1 MVHNI
6 PRVHRVDTRYDTTN
20 MRMSSTSEITDAD
33 LSLSSEGNQDL
44 KILSRLF
51 SRFLLEYILDRMH
64 STDRIE

>member
-1 MVHNI
+1 
-6 PRVHRVDTRYDTTN
+6 
-20 MRMSSTSEITDAD
+20 MRLREITDDVCRLIAIT
-33 LSLSSEGNQDL
+33 SEGNQYL